1 MLIIKKNEKIVNK
14 INNKNFYYGIQILR
28 MICSYLIVQLH
39 CFNFALTKDKILLK
53 LLYGAWIYVTI
64 FFILSLFFSHR
75 TLISKDFSK
84 IKLRFQRLLT
94 PYIIWP
100 ILFYFIRI
108 LLYFKDKTKFY
119 KIKQLLGQLI
129 IGFGIESVFWF
140 QFNLIMAH
148 LIFIIIIF
156 LFKKNY
162 LYYIQLIGILGFLFY
177 PTKYHTKFFFK
188 YNICIVRTIGCTCR
202 ILISTSI
209 GFSIAEFNII
219 NYLQKKKIKTLI
231 FCFLALYL
239 ANELYY
245 VEKRGLFIELI
256 VCDVV
261 AICTVF
267 IFFLISF
274 NCKFKDKIILAI
286 QILTNYTCGI
296 FCIHKKMRDIL
307 CYLNILNNRNVKIK
321 ECILIYL
328 LSYIVSFVGIKIL
341 GKTKL
346 KYLFI

>member
-1 MLIIKKNEKIVNK
+1 MLLIKINEIITNK
-14 INNKNFYYGIQILR
+14 INSKNFYYGIQILR

-39 CFNFALTKDKILLK
+39 CFIRALTKDKILLK
-53 LLYGAWIYVTI
+53 LIHGAWVYVTI

-140 QFNLIMAH
+140 QFNLILAH

-156 LFKKNY
+156 LFKNNY
-162 LYYIQLIGILGFLFY
+162 LFYIQLIGILGFLFY
-177 PTKYHTKFFFK
+177 PTKYPTEFFLK
-188 YNICIVRTIGCTCR
+188 YNTCIVRTICCICR

-209 GFSIAEFNII
+209 GFSIAELNII
-219 NYLQKKKIKTLI
+219 NYLQKKKIKTFI

-239 ANELYY
+239 AKELYN

-256 VCDVV
+256 VSNVV
-261 AICTVF
+261 ATCIIF

-274 NCKFKDKIILAI
+274 NCKYKDKIILTI
-286 QILTNYTCGI
+286 QIFTNYTCGI
-296 FCIHKKMRDIL
+296 FCIHKKIRDIL
-307 CYLNILNNRNVKIK
+307 CYLNILNHRNIKVK
-321 ECILIYL
+321 ECLLIYI
-328 LSYIVSFVGIKIL
+328 LSYILNFIGIKFL